1 MQDIITFAA
10 TGDSFITR
18 KLPVKT
24 ASYKEIAGIINQ
36 ADFRFTNLEVTLH
49 HNEGIP
55 GAVSGGTWA
64 MGSPELLS
72 DLKNYGFNT
81 LAWANNHT
89 LDYSIDGLKATEK
102 YLNKSGFVHAGAGQ
116 NLAYAS
122 EPRYLETD
130 PGRVALI
137 SATSTFHESWVAGE
151 QRPDMMGRPGINP
164 LRYKTT
170 HQITPEN
177 MNTLKQIAS
186 TTYINA
192 AQELSIKEGFLLRRA
207 DGIFSFGDYLFEES
221 KEEGQT
227 TTPDDRDM
235 ERIIRS
241 IKQAKRQARYII
253 VSIHAHEMR
262 KGDKELPA
270 QFLEKF
276 ARRCIDEGAHAVIGH
291 GPHVLRGI
299 EIYKNRPIFYSLGNF
314 IFQNDTVPY
323 LPTDFYEKYQL
334 SHTDNVADALDKRS
348 KNNTIGFGT
357 NHKIWESVI
366 PVWTME
372 KGELSELKLYPVELG
387 YGKKRYERGW
397 PVLSDNQDILQRLA
411 KLSEPYGTQINLEGN
426 IGIIRLKEHTTA
438 IEKDRIF
445 LK

>member
-1 MQDIITFAA
+1 MQDMITFAA

-18 KLPVKT
+18 KLPAKNK
-24 ASYKEIAGIINQ
+24 SYKEIADIINQ

-49 HNEGIP
+49 QNEGIP

-64 MGSPELLS
+64 IGSPELLS

-102 YLNKSGFVHAGAGQ
+102 YLNQSGFVHAGAGQ
-116 NLAYAS
+116 NMAYAS
-122 EPRYLETD
+122 EPRYLEAET
-130 PGRVALI
+130 GRVALI

-151 QRPDMMGRPGINP
+151 QRPDMIGRPGINP
-164 LRYKTT
+164 LRYNTI
-170 HQITPEN
+170 HQITSEN
-177 MNTLKQIAS
+177 MNTLKKIAS
-186 TTYINA
+186 ATYINA
-192 AQELSIKEGFLLRRA
+192 TQELSIKEGFRLRRN
-207 DGIFSFGDYLFEES
+207 DGIYSFGEYLFEES
-221 KEEGQT
+221 NEEGQS
-227 TTPDDRDM
+227 TTPDEQDM
-235 ERIIRS
+235 KRIIRS
-241 IKQAKRQARYII
+241 IKQAKRQAHYII

-262 KGDKELPA
+262 KGEKELPA
-270 QFLEKF
+270 QFLEEF
-276 ARRCIDEGAHAVIGH
+276 ARVCIDEGAHAVIGH

-334 SHTDNVADALDKRS
+334 SHTDNVAYALDKRS
-348 KNNTIGFGT
+348 KNNTIGFGI

-372 KGELSELKLYPVELG
+372 KGELIELKLYPVELG
-387 YGKKRYERGW
+387 YGKDRYERGW
-397 PVLSDNQDILQRLA
+397 PVLSDNQDILLRLA
-411 KLSEPYGTQINLEGN
+411 KLSEPYGTKINIEGN
-426 IGIIRLKEHTTA
+426 IGVIRLNEKITA
-438 IEKDRIF
+438 AKIDRIF
-445 LK
+445 L